1 MHFFFFKEFKLS
13 HCISHANHGH
23 VLMSPRRPT
32 VEGKFKFV
40 TAKRKSHGAIS
51 TFEMLCFLRSIQ
63 YRTAAA
69 PHSLH
74 CSKIDM
80 QIQDGELDCASWKTA
95 AKKNP
100 HQFVAHCIKLLRMCV
115 RAWKTEEERSLG
127 LPWPTSLP
135 SPLRCLFLCGAV
147 SLPGVGSAPPR

>member
-1 MHFFFFKEFKLS
+1 MS

-32 VEGKFKFV
+32 ADGKFKFV

-80 QIQDGELDCASWKTA
+80 LIQDGELDCASWKTA
-95 AKKNP
+95 AKKTPISSSRTVSNSCVCVCARGKQRKRGVWGCRGP
-100 HQFVAHCIKLLRMCV
+100 LLFLLLCAASFSAV
-115 RAWKTEEERSLG
+115 LSVSLG
-127 LPWPTSLP
+127 SDQ
-135 SPLRCLFLCGAV
+135 R
-147 SLPGVGSAPPR
+147 RRDR